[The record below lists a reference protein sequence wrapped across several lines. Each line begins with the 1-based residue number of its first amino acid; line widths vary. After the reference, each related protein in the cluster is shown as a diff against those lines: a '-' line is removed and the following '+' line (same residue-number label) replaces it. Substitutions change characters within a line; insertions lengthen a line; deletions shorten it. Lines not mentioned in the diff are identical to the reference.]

1 MRRREW
7 QGKFVN
13 VHTMKKRISES
24 EVLQT
29 ERQISNNLYTS
40 LMQQADP
47 YRQTIEKTRK
57 SFIWKGQYFELDS
70 FEKPVYG
77 LMILETKGV
86 ASDESVKFP
95 PFIRVIADITGNKKY
110 YNYNIALNK

>member
-1 MRRREW
+1 M
-7 QGKFVN
+7 
-13 VHTMKKRISES
+13 HTTKKKLSDT

-47 YRQTIEKTRK
+47 YRHTIKKTRK
-57 SFIWKGQYFELDS
+57 SFIWKGQYFELDA
-70 FEKPVYG
+70 FTQPING

-95 PFIRVIADITGNKKY
+95 PFIRVIEDITGNKKY
-110 YNYNIALNK
+110 YNYNIALKK